1 MNTIVKNEIDSFGKE
16 AFVGDLIIYAIH
28 SELRIGIILKFTP
41 CSIVIS
47 TSSFW
52 KRSYNWKEHDIKK
65 YRRKNWFS
73 FKVLEENVE
82 IPQILLPYCNFN
94 QIRIP
99 S

>member
-16 AFVGDLIIYAIH
+16 AFVGDLIIYATH

-41 CSIVIS
+41 CSIVVS
-47 TSSFW
+47 NSSIW
-52 KRSYNWKEHDIKK
+52 KNNYNWKEHNIKK
-65 YRRKNWFS
+65 YVRKDWFS